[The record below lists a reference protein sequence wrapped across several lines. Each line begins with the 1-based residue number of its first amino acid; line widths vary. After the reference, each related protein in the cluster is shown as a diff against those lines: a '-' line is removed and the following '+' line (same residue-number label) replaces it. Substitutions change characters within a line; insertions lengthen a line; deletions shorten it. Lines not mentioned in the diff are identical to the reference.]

1 MPGAR
6 SKKVVQDGDTL
17 LVDKSKIPA
26 KYLEVPAK
34 EINKLLTKPR
44 EKKPLSEKQQANLQR
59 LIELNKKRREEKLAQ
74 MKVNV
79 DDLGEIPEDKVVV
92 KAVRKV
98 GRPRKNPSGRAQANQ
113 PKQDEEHEVVELPPK
128 QPVLQREK
136 KQVPHRPLSPS
147 PSRSGNRV
155 AEPETEPYGSS
166 ASEEEEKEE
175 KEPAKNSSSR
185 AQAKPRRK
193 IEKAGKIVDKKR
205 SVVRSSSSRPSG
217 RKPRY
222 VSETSETETQA
233 DDEDSD
239 DSDYEEE
246 RVKKYVAKTKARME
260 ALKQIESQL
269 KPQSKYAG
277 MSIF

>member
-6 SKKVVQDGDTL
+6 LKKVVQDGDTV
-17 LVDKSKIPA
+17 LVDKAKIPA
-26 KYLEVPAK
+26 KYLEVPSSVVEKA
-34 EINKLLTKPR
+34 LSKPR

-59 LIELNKKRREEKLAQ
+59 LIELNKKRREERLAQ

-79 DDLGEIPEDKVVV
+79 DELEEIPEDKVVV
-92 KAVRKV
+92 KAVKTKV
-98 GRPRKNPSGRAQANQ
+98 GRPRKNH

-136 KQVPHRPLSPS
+136 KQIPRRPLSPPDP
-147 PSRSGNRV
+147 PSQSD
-155 AEPETEPYGSS
+155 T
-166 ASEEEEKEE
+166 EEEEKEE
-175 KEPAKNSSSR
+175 KEPAK
-185 AQAKPRRK
+185 KPRRK